1 MKLTEKE
8 DYELQREE
16 EGKMTSKAYE
26 TGIRKKKLYKETG
39 TAEEGLKL
47 KARVTEGHAWCP
59 GKADS
64 TEDLGWELDLVE
76 KGKGAGGEVEKQV

>member
-26 TGIRKKKLYKETG
+26 TGIRKKTS
-39 TAEEGLKL
+39 TRRQGLL
-47 KARVTEGHAWCP
+47 RKAC
-59 GKADS
+59 S
-64 TEDLGWELDLVE
+64 
-76 KGKGAGGEVEKQV
+76 